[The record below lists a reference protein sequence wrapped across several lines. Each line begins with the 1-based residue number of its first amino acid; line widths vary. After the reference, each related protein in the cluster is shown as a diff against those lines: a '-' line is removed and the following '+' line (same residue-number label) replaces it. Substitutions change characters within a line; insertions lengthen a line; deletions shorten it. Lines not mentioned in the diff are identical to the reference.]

1 MRCHSF
7 TIIFKTNFTNFK
19 LRALNFLLNFFCKLN
34 VLFGTRF
41 NCLSFPCS
49 PFGQSFAPLPF
60 GHCKPLT
67 KPHNVLSI
75 GHVCI
80 IDGSMLPCHN
90 LLVYHCHYPLLLSL
104 TEQSFHYYGRN
115 HCPIR
120 RLLLTK
126 LMPAA
131 LALNCNF
138 VSFCCTVFMHLLSLM
153 HYSCTTIT

>member
-1 MRCHSF
+1 MSFLALVSIACPFPVHHLVNLLLHYHLDIAHSA
-7 TIIFKTNFTNFK
+7 TTT
-19 LRALNFLLNFFCKLN
+19 
-34 VLFGTRF
+34 
-41 NCLSFPCS
+41 
-49 PFGQSFAPLPF
+49 
-60 GHCKPLT
+60 KPLT

-80 IDGSMLPCHN
+80 IDGSLLPCHN

-115 HCPIR
+115 HCPNR

-138 VSFCCTVFMHLLSLM
+138 VSFCCTTFMHVLSLM